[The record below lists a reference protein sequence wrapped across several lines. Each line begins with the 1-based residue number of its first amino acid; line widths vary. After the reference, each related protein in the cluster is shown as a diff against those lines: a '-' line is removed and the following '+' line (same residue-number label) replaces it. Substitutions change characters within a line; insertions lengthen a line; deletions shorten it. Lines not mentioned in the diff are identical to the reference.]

1 MLTLQVIA
9 CIGIITGAF
18 LLFQIRLND
27 FTGNIF
33 HRLLDAPKGIREEIL
48 EETKRRKKSYFRREI
63 EEVQEILKTTDREEL
78 FPLLCTASL
87 LLFAA
92 GAAIAVMIG
101 NVFLVPVLACGFLF
115 LPFWYIRLTA
125 SHFKKDVSS
134 ELETALS
141 IITTAYLR
149 SEDILT
155 SVEENLEYLNP
166 PVKTVFAD
174 FVSRIRLIDPDL
186 EAALEELKGKIEND
200 VFMEW
205 VDALKSC
212 LYDRSLKTTLTPI
225 VVKLSDMRIVNAEL
239 EYLVFEPRKEFIT
252 MVVLAVGNIPLLYF
266 LNQSWYDTLMHTIPG
281 QIMLAVTGAI
291 IFVSTA
297 CGLFLLLSG
306 ILKLP
311 TLRTGRAMM
320 QSGKKEK
327 KLQKT
332 LDAFYMDGAAYL
344 GKYIGM
350 NAYKKS
356 RMQNVL
362 NAAGLK
368 MTPETYMA
376 YAYLKAGSIFLLIL
390 PALHVFPLLA
400 ILLVL
405 LGVMVYYK
413 ETRKAEELVREK
425 REQIEGE
432 LYRFVSTITQELK
445 NSRDVLSML
454 EHYKENA
461 GEMFQKELDIVCADM
476 RSSSYEAALTRF
488 EARLNSP
495 QLSDVVR
502 GLIGVLRG
510 DDGAVYFQML
520 THDFKQAELQRLKA
534 KAAKIPPKIR
544 VFSFAMLLCF
554 LATYFAIIGYEIIK
568 SMGTL
573 F

>member
-1 MLTLQVIA
+1 MKI
-9 CIGIITGAF
+9 
-18 LLFQIRLND
+18 
-27 FTGNIF
+27 
-33 HRLLDAPKGIREEIL
+33 
-48 EETKRRKKSYFRREI
+48 
-63 EEVQEILKTTDREEL
+63 
-78 FPLLCTASL
+78 
-87 LLFAA
+87 
-92 GAAIAVMIG
+92 
-101 NVFLVPVLACGFLF
+101 VL
-115 LPFWYIRLTA
+115 
-125 SHFKKDVSS
+125 
-134 ELETALS
+134 
-141 IITTAYLR
+141 
-149 SEDILT
+149 
-155 SVEENLEYLNP
+155 
-166 PVKTVFAD
+166 
-174 FVSRIRLIDPDL
+174 
-186 EAALEELKGKIEND
+186 
-200 VFMEW
+200 
-205 VDALKSC
+205 
-212 LYDRSLKTTLTPI
+212 I
-225 VVKLSDMRIVNAEL
+225 VV
-239 EYLVFEPRKEFIT
+239 FI
-252 MVVLAVGNIPLLYF
+252 L
-266 LNQSWYDTLMHTIPG
+266 
-281 QIMLAVTGAI
+281 
-291 IFVSTA
+291 TA

-306 ILKLP
+306 ILKLQ

>member
-1 MLTLQVIA
+1 MKI
-9 CIGIITGAF
+9 
-18 LLFQIRLND
+18 
-27 FTGNIF
+27 
-33 HRLLDAPKGIREEIL
+33 
-48 EETKRRKKSYFRREI
+48 
-63 EEVQEILKTTDREEL
+63 
-78 FPLLCTASL
+78 
-87 LLFAA
+87 
-92 GAAIAVMIG
+92 
-101 NVFLVPVLACGFLF
+101 VL
-115 LPFWYIRLTA
+115 
-125 SHFKKDVSS
+125 
-134 ELETALS
+134 
-141 IITTAYLR
+141 
-149 SEDILT
+149 
-155 SVEENLEYLNP
+155 
-166 PVKTVFAD
+166 
-174 FVSRIRLIDPDL
+174 
-186 EAALEELKGKIEND
+186 
-200 VFMEW
+200 
-205 VDALKSC
+205 
-212 LYDRSLKTTLTPI
+212 I
-225 VVKLSDMRIVNAEL
+225 VV
-239 EYLVFEPRKEFIT
+239 FI
-252 MVVLAVGNIPLLYF
+252 L
-266 LNQSWYDTLMHTIPG
+266 
-281 QIMLAVTGAI
+281 
-291 IFVSTA
+291 TA
-297 CGLFLLLSG
+297 CGQFLLLSG

-400 ILLVL
+400 IMLVL

>member
-1 MLTLQVIA
+1 MKI
-9 CIGIITGAF
+9 
-18 LLFQIRLND
+18 
-27 FTGNIF
+27 
-33 HRLLDAPKGIREEIL
+33 
-48 EETKRRKKSYFRREI
+48 
-63 EEVQEILKTTDREEL
+63 
-78 FPLLCTASL
+78 
-87 LLFAA
+87 
-92 GAAIAVMIG
+92 
-101 NVFLVPVLACGFLF
+101 VL
-115 LPFWYIRLTA
+115 
-125 SHFKKDVSS
+125 
-134 ELETALS
+134 
-141 IITTAYLR
+141 
-149 SEDILT
+149 
-155 SVEENLEYLNP
+155 
-166 PVKTVFAD
+166 
-174 FVSRIRLIDPDL
+174 
-186 EAALEELKGKIEND
+186 
-200 VFMEW
+200 
-205 VDALKSC
+205 
-212 LYDRSLKTTLTPI
+212 I
-225 VVKLSDMRIVNAEL
+225 VV
-239 EYLVFEPRKEFIT
+239 FI
-252 MVVLAVGNIPLLYF
+252 L
-266 LNQSWYDTLMHTIPG
+266 
-281 QIMLAVTGAI
+281 
-291 IFVSTA
+291 TA
-297 CGLFLLLSG
+297 CGLFFLLSG

>member
-1 MLTLQVIA
+1 MKI
-9 CIGIITGAF
+9 
-18 LLFQIRLND
+18 
-27 FTGNIF
+27 
-33 HRLLDAPKGIREEIL
+33 
-48 EETKRRKKSYFRREI
+48 
-63 EEVQEILKTTDREEL
+63 
-78 FPLLCTASL
+78 
-87 LLFAA
+87 
-92 GAAIAVMIG
+92 
-101 NVFLVPVLACGFLF
+101 VL
-115 LPFWYIRLTA
+115 
-125 SHFKKDVSS
+125 
-134 ELETALS
+134 
-141 IITTAYLR
+141 
-149 SEDILT
+149 
-155 SVEENLEYLNP
+155 
-166 PVKTVFAD
+166 
-174 FVSRIRLIDPDL
+174 
-186 EAALEELKGKIEND
+186 
-200 VFMEW
+200 
-205 VDALKSC
+205 
-212 LYDRSLKTTLTPI
+212 I
-225 VVKLSDMRIVNAEL
+225 VV
-239 EYLVFEPRKEFIT
+239 FI
-252 MVVLAVGNIPLLYF
+252 L
-266 LNQSWYDTLMHTIPG
+266 
-281 QIMLAVTGAI
+281 
-291 IFVSTA
+291 TA

-356 RMQNVL
+356 RMQNVI

-495 QLSDVVR
+495 QLSDVV
-502 GLIGVLRG
+502 LRG

-544 VFSFAMLLCF
+544 FFSFAMLLCF

>member
-1 MLTLQVIA
+1 MRT
-9 CIGIITGAF
+9 
-18 LLFQIRLND
+18 
-27 FTGNIF
+27 
-33 HRLLDAPKGIREEIL
+33 
-48 EETKRRKKSYFRREI
+48 
-63 EEVQEILKTTDREEL
+63 
-78 FPLLCTASL
+78 
-87 LLFAA
+87 
-92 GAAIAVMIG
+92 
-101 NVFLVPVLACGFLF
+101 VP
-115 LPFWYIRLTA
+115 
-125 SHFKKDVSS
+125 
-134 ELETALS
+134 
-141 IITTAYLR
+141 
-149 SEDILT
+149 
-155 SVEENLEYLNP
+155 
-166 PVKTVFAD
+166 
-174 FVSRIRLIDPDL
+174 
-186 EAALEELKGKIEND
+186 
-200 VFMEW
+200 
-205 VDALKSC
+205 
-212 LYDRSLKTTLTPI
+212 
-225 VVKLSDMRIVNAEL
+225 
-239 EYLVFEPRKEFIT
+239 
-252 MVVLAVGNIPLLYF
+252 
-266 LNQSWYDTLMHTIPG
+266 
-281 QIMLAVTGAI
+281 
-291 IFVSTA
+291 
-297 CGLFLLLSG
+297 SG

>member
-1 MLTLQVIA
+1 
-9 CIGIITGAF
+9 
-18 LLFQIRLND
+18 
-27 FTGNIF
+27 
-33 HRLLDAPKGIREEIL
+33 
-48 EETKRRKKSYFRREI
+48 
-63 EEVQEILKTTDREEL
+63 
-78 FPLLCTASL
+78 
-87 LLFAA
+87 
-92 GAAIAVMIG
+92 
-101 NVFLVPVLACGFLF
+101 
-115 LPFWYIRLTA
+115 
-125 SHFKKDVSS
+125 
-134 ELETALS
+134 
-141 IITTAYLR
+141 
-149 SEDILT
+149 
-155 SVEENLEYLNP
+155 
-166 PVKTVFAD
+166 
-174 FVSRIRLIDPDL
+174 
-186 EAALEELKGKIEND
+186 
-200 VFMEW
+200 
-205 VDALKSC
+205 
-212 LYDRSLKTTLTPI
+212 
-225 VVKLSDMRIVNAEL
+225 MR
-239 EYLVFEPRKEFIT
+239 
-252 MVVLAVGNIPLLYF
+252 
-266 LNQSWYDTLMHTIPG
+266 
-281 QIMLAVTGAI
+281 
-291 IFVSTA
+291 
-297 CGLFLLLSG
+297 LFLLLSG

>member
-1 MLTLQVIA
+1 MKI
-9 CIGIITGAF
+9 
-18 LLFQIRLND
+18 
-27 FTGNIF
+27 
-33 HRLLDAPKGIREEIL
+33 
-48 EETKRRKKSYFRREI
+48 
-63 EEVQEILKTTDREEL
+63 
-78 FPLLCTASL
+78 
-87 LLFAA
+87 
-92 GAAIAVMIG
+92 
-101 NVFLVPVLACGFLF
+101 VL
-115 LPFWYIRLTA
+115 
-125 SHFKKDVSS
+125 
-134 ELETALS
+134 
-141 IITTAYLR
+141 
-149 SEDILT
+149 
-155 SVEENLEYLNP
+155 
-166 PVKTVFAD
+166 
-174 FVSRIRLIDPDL
+174 
-186 EAALEELKGKIEND
+186 
-200 VFMEW
+200 
-205 VDALKSC
+205 
-212 LYDRSLKTTLTPI
+212 I
-225 VVKLSDMRIVNAEL
+225 VV
-239 EYLVFEPRKEFIT
+239 FI
-252 MVVLAVGNIPLLYF
+252 L
-266 LNQSWYDTLMHTIPG
+266 
-281 QIMLAVTGAI
+281 
-291 IFVSTA
+291 TA
-297 CGLFLLLSG
+297 CGLFLLSG